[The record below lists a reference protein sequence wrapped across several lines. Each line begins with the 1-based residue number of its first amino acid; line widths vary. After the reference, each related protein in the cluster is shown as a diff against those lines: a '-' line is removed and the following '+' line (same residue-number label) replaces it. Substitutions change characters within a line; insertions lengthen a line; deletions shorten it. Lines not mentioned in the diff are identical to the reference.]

1 MVVGGFDPSTG
12 FGISIHR
19 SDSDDPPQVVIVGS
33 SFPLGAMPPMTEQ
46 AQKDVEASAQQDLG
60 TSYHVGLRYER
71 KDNLD
76 CIHLMLTKQKLA

>member
-46 AQKDVEASAQQDLG
+46 AQKDMEASAQQDLG
-60 TSYHVGLRYER
+60 TSYHVAYAMSE
-71 KDNLD
+71 KT
-76 CIHLMLTKQKLA
+76 I